1 MPTKQ
6 ELDMLCAL
14 PLDVKI
20 AKSQQRIREWID
32 YWGEDG
38 VYVSF
43 SGGKDSTALLH
54 LVREVNP
61 NIKAV
66 FFNTG
71 LELPQIQRFVRET
84 ENVDIIQPTISFID
98 VIKQYGYPIFSKEIS
113 DAIYFAR
120 RPECEK
126 SSVSKY
132 NQLIGQDF
140 DKNGNKSKRTK
151 ERWFPA
157 YLELPFNISG
167 HCCTR
172 LKKLPSKSYM
182 RKYHRR
188 PIIGTMTEESSLRVS
203 AYLKS
208 GCNSFDGDYAR
219 SVPLSF
225 WNESDILLV
234 NYEVFT
240 INIIDHIKYFRHSK
254 PIFVWLPNL
263 FWIPPVFICQ

>member
-84 ENVDIIQPTISFID
+84 ENVDIIQVGARNMQNFELLKELGKTDKPILLKRGLAATMEELLMSAEYIMAGGNSKVMLCERGIRTFEHYTRNTMDISAIALL
-98 VIKQYGYPIFSKEIS
+98 KEKTHLPIIADPSH
-113 DAIYFAR
+113 AAGMAR
-120 RPECEK
+120 MVRPLALAAVAAGADGLMIEVHNDPAHALCDGPQALRPEEFAK
-126 SSVSKY
+126 VV
-132 NQLIGQDF
+132 
-140 DKNGNKSKRTK
+140 K
-151 ERWFPA
+151 EANAIREIMLSPSF
-157 YLELPFNISG
+157 SG
-167 HCCTR
+167 
-172 LKKLPSKSYM
+172 
-182 RKYHRR
+182 
-188 PIIGTMTEESSLRVS
+188 
-203 AYLKS
+203 S
-208 GCNSFDGDYAR
+208 GG
-219 SVPLSF
+219 
-225 WNESDILLV
+225 
-234 NYEVFT
+234 
-240 INIIDHIKYFRHSK
+240 
-254 PIFVWLPNL
+254 
-263 FWIPPVFICQ
+263 